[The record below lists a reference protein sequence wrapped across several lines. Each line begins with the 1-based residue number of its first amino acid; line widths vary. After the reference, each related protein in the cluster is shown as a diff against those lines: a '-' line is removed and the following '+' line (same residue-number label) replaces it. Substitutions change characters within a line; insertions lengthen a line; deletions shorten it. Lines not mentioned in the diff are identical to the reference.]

1 VNRPLEIASR
11 ACASPAIRPAAP
23 RTRRLRLIAVVFT
36 LSAAGLLVTGPA
48 AEAQLQPQPCAPFKP
63 CTPVVGPWVTAPP
76 ELDEIWEVDCPQA
89 TPNAVGADATFQ
101 GAIYPIALVTGGE
114 SPAPGFK
121 ELTFSVFPVNASIT
135 FQPSAGCAPAR
146 ATLASFRQ
154 AAPDERTYRTRVRQR
169 PIQPGGAVRLRL
181 GCRPGERLVDSGSA
195 VGFFTKRAPSPRVAR
210 SLEHRHLRTRTF
222 ARTFVRAPA
231 TVGDDE
237 RVEVRLTTFCS
248 PARQGAAE
256 DARSAQSFACAQWTP
271 CTAVTGPWVTTPSDG
286 DGTYYLECPAGTVGV
301 GSDAAF
307 PGEVEPVGI
316 GSEAACS
323 PGGSA
328 ASTSACWRPRRASPT
343 SPSSAAR
350 RRARPCSPPG
360 WRRPPPRGRG
370 GSTGRGGC
378 GRASRCECA
387 SGARPG
393 GVWCIRGRASP
404 SSPSDRRRAGSS
416 GRCGIGI
423 AAAVRCRG
431 PSSPH
436 RGAWERRAGD
446 GAGDG
451 GLLGSIGETARP
463 VPWRRWV

>member
-181 GCRPGERLVDSGSA
+181 GCRPGERRVDSGSA

-286 DGTYYLECPAGTVGV
+286 DDTYYLECPAGTVGV

-316 GSEAACS
+316 EIGGGLL
-323 PGGSA
+323 PGRVRGFYFGVLPTP
-328 ASTSACWRPRRASPT
+328 ASITYQPVVGC
-343 SPSSAAR
+343 SPSSATVQPAR
-350 RRARPCSPPG
+350 LASPTAPRTRRIHRTRRVRPGEPVRVRLGC
-360 WRRPPPRGRG
+360 PRGRRLVYS
-370 GSTGRGGC
+370 GSGVAFFTERPPSRRVVRSLRHRHRRSGSLSRTFVAAPRGVGTT
-378 GRASRCECA
+378 
-387 SGARPG
+387 SG
-393 GVWCIRGRASP
+393 
-404 SSPSDRRRAGSS
+404 
-416 GRCGIGI
+416 
-423 AAAVRCRG
+423 
-431 PSSPH
+431 
-436 RGAWERRAGD
+436 
-446 GAGDG
+446 
-451 GLLGSIGETARP
+451 
-463 VPWRRWV
+463 